1 MPAMKTKTTVS
12 CARSRTGVRR
22 LKALLLKSLALCA
35 LAACAAGCATSKF
48 SAPGKLDGLTIKGT
62 DGRPGQHVLI
72 DTTGYYMFWTIP
84 LVSGDLDWNE
94 RKKDINGGISFFS
107 DKVGVDELQ
116 YALVKI
122 AESRNCDLVDVHFYD
137 SDTSYAGP
145 SYGGLV
151 GTCFG
156 SSHMGVS
163 AVLVPRKTAKGGSK

>member
-1 MPAMKTKTTVS
+1 MQNKKTVS
-12 CARSRTGVRR
+12 CARSETGVRLGR
-22 LKALLLKSLALCA
+22 TPLLKVLAFCA
-35 LAACAAGCATSKF
+35 VAACAAGCATSKY
-48 SAPGKLDGLTIKGT
+48 SAHGMLDGIKFKGAE
-62 DGRPGQHVLI
+62 GRPGQHVVI

-84 LVSGDLDWNE
+84 LVSGNVDWSE
-94 RKKDINGGISFFS
+94 RKKDIEGGCSFFA

-116 YALVKI
+116 YALTKI

-163 AVLVPRKTAKGGSK
+163 AVLVPRVAAKGVSK

>member
-1 MPAMKTKTTVS
+1 MKMKNTLS
-12 CARSRTGVRR
+12 CVRGETGVRR
-22 LKALLLKSLALCA
+22 LRALLLRSLAFCA

-48 SAPGKLDGLTIKGT
+48 SSADRLAGLTIKGA
-62 DGRPGQHVLI
+62 DGQPGQHVVL

-84 LVSGDLDWNE
+84 LVSGNLDWNE
-94 RKKDINGGISFFS
+94 RKKDIEGGFSLFS
-107 DKVGVDELQ
+107 DKVGADELQ

-122 AESRNCDLVDVHFYD
+122 AESRNCDLADVHFYD
-137 SDTSYAGP
+137 TDTSYAGP

-163 AVLVPRKTAKGGSK
+163 AVLVPRKPAKETSK